1 MACLRVDHRGD
12 RWLSKPPPPQA
23 ENLEA
28 LGWPST
34 CNAYAS
40 APGLV
45 TSVPPHTDRQDV
57 LILQSAG
64 RKHWKVFAP
73 PAVEEVDPLRRG
85 KDGDV
90 LDAAMLGEPLL
101 EATLEPGDVLYVPLG
116 FPHATSTSCVNE
128 LREDSASL
136 LFRGGSGKP
145 QRLMGPHHPPKSTAN
160 PGTPPT
166 TPRQSATDLNQR
178 PPSSSPPFRN
188 LPPEKEQPEQKTMQ

>member
-1 MACLRVDHRGD
+1 M
-12 RWLSKPPPPQA
+12 
-23 ENLEA
+23 
-28 LGWPST
+28 
-34 CNAYAS
+34 
-40 APGLV
+40 

-160 PGTPPT
+160 PGTPP
-166 TPRQSATDLNQR
+166 P
-178 PPSSSPPFRN
+178 
-188 LPPEKEQPEQKTMQ
+188 LPPGNPRPTSTNGRPHRRPRSGTFHPKKNNPNKKQCNRSRCTSP